1 MVCGGG
7 VGARVEDFWVRNL
20 KLCAEV
26 HTWRGTLKLIEERLS
41 WLRVR
46 AYVAAK
52 VGRVSN
58 WE

>member
-1 MVCGGG
+1 MG
-7 VGARVEDFWVRNL
+7 VRVEDFWVRNL